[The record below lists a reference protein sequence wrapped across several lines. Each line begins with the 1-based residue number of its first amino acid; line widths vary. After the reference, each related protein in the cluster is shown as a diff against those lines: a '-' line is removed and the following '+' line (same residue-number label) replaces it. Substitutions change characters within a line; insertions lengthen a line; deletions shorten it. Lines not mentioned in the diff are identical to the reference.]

1 MQTSSAAV
9 QSSSAD
15 ENNSQTEQLSHAA
28 ALDAAADEMDVDDD
42 DDDDDDDVDVGD
54 AAMDQTRDDEK
65 DKQLTTDTRQSLLP
79 EVVEQA
85 SLDSELSLLD
95 SIDDWLS
102 YLPRCDDQ
110 NSTTDSWWCSVCVF
124 WTIA

>member
-9 QSSSAD
+9 QSSSAN

-28 ALDAAADEMDVDDD
+28 ALDAAADEMDVDDVDD

-54 AAMDQTRDDEK
+54 ATMDQTRDDEK

-110 NSTTDSWWCSVCVF
+110 NSTTDS
-124 WTIA
+124 